1 MTYANPVSSIVLGE
15 NTYVILTNF
24 IPPDNMNNENLTYNK
39 IVYSPDFIPIYP
51 ATLKDG
57 LSLQEGYVYGFIH
70 FYTFNE
76 KNKGRKFYF
85 TNNQLSEIL
94 NFSSQQISRIINQ
107 LVKKNYIRSAIKI
120 FKNRG
125 KVRFIVALKK

>member
-1 MTYANPVSSIVLGE
+1 
-15 NTYVILTNF
+15 
-24 IPPDNMNNENLTYNK
+24 MNNEKLSYNSG
-39 IVYSPDFIPIYP
+39 VFSPDFIPIYP
-51 ATLKDG
+51 TTLKDG
-57 LSLQEGYVYGFIH
+57 LSLPEGYVYGFIH
-70 FYTFNE
+70 FYTCNE

-107 LVKKNYIRSAIKI
+107 LVKKNYIRSTIKI